1 MDEYNI
7 DHANNYPK
15 DIYLDCNGIA
25 VLNMLYNVKYVEFP
39 IMGFEL
45 WWLKP
50 LLTIFHL
57 YGGG

>member
-15 DIYLDCNGIA
+15 DLYLDCNGIA

-45 WWLKP
+45 
-50 LLTIFHL
+50 
-57 YGGG
+57 

>member
-25 VLNMLYNVKYVEFP
+25 VLSMLYNVKYV
-39 IMGFEL
+39 II
-45 WWLKP
+45 
-50 LLTIFHL
+50 LLLSTPEGTVL
-57 YGGG
+57 Q